1 MVRAII
7 LILLPVVVRTAFE
20 TAEKRPQAIPELR
33 AGLRRVFWAVEEVH
47 RFLVFLISMAI
58 IEKAIT
64 TKIPA
69 KMNKPLIQII
79 SIPLRWPALKIN
91 SLELASFREA
101 LHRRLPECKLDIR
114 VG

>member
-7 LILLPVVVRTAFE
+7 LILLPVVFRTAFE

-33 AGLRRVFWAVEEVH
+33 ARLLTGLRRVFGAVEEVH

-64 TKIPA
+64 IKIPA

-79 SIPLRWPALKIN
+79 V
-91 SLELASFREA
+91 SL
-101 LHRRLPECKLDIR
+101 PPR
-114 VG
+114 VGPRD